1 MPRTVVITGCSSGI
15 GAATVQR
22 FAQEPGVTIIGID
35 RTESS
40 DPAVS
45 RTIIADLSSRAGV
58 EAAAAE
64 VTEDIDALVNNAGV
78 AGTMPWR
85 TVLSINTL
93 APRDLTQL
101 LLPRFTRDAAVVTT
115 ASQAGF
121 MWSMNFDL
129 HQKALAVE
137 DWDEALAIY
146 GERGDIDTA
155 AYGLSKEA
163 AIVFTGNFTIAAKPL
178 GIRAN
183 TVSPGTVD
191 TPLLPSF
198 RESMGA
204 EMIDG
209 ASRWAGRHAKASEI
223 ADGIYFLAS
232 PQASWVNGIDLPID
246 GGFSPF
252 VYHTF
257 VAPAMGEMMA
267 ATAAMGEELATLKAQ
282 LAEQGNDDAQGAQ
295 A

>member
-1 MPRTVVITGCSSGI
+1 MSRTVVITGCASGI
-15 GAATVQR
+15 GAAAVRR
-22 FAQEPGVTIIGID
+22 FAEEPGVTIIGVD
-35 RTESS
+35 RNASS

-45 RTIIADLSSRAGV
+45 RTVIGDLSSRAGV
-58 EAAAAE
+58 EAVAE
-64 VTEDIDALVNNAGV
+64 QITEDIDVLVNNAGV
-78 AGTMPWR
+78 SGTMPWR

-101 LLPRFTRDAAVVTT
+101 LLPQFTRDASVVTT

-129 HQKALAVE
+129 HQKALAVD
-137 DWDEALAIY
+137 DWDEALGIY

-163 AIVFTGNFTIAAKPL
+163 AIVCTGNFTIAAKAL
-178 GIRAN
+178 GVRAN

-209 ASRWAGRHAKASEI
+209 ASRWAGRHAKPSEI
-223 ADGIYFLAS
+223 AEGMYFLTS
-232 PQASWVNGIDLPID
+232 PAASWVNGIDLPID

-252 VYHTF
+252 VYHTY

-282 LAEQGNDDAQGAQ
+282 LAEQNTDAVEEQ